1 MRITLVLPT
10 IAIFIIGCASTSPIV
25 PIGNGVYEIS
35 GSSATALSS
44 AGAQRVRL
52 IQKASEYC
60 SKLGKSVNVVDS
72 SGSDGH
78 VGSYANLSGSAYGSG
93 SSGSFSG
100 SAVTPGQRATADVR
114 FRCE

>member
-1 MRITLVLPT
+1 MRTFIATFVFAACLV
-10 IAIFIIGCASTSPIV
+10 GCASTSPIV
-25 PIGNGVYEIS
+25 PIGSGVYEIA

-60 SKLGKSVNVVDS
+60 GKLGKSVNVVDS

-78 VGSYANLSGSAYGSG
+78 VGSFASVSGNAYGPGSGGSLYGSAM
-93 SSGSFSG
+93 
-100 SAVTPGQRATADVR
+100 TPGQRASADVR

>member
-1 MRITLVLPT
+1 MRITLIFPVLV
-10 IAIFIIGCASTSPIV
+10 IFLIGCASTSPVV
-25 PIGNGVYEIS
+25 PVGNGVYEIS
-35 GSSATALSS
+35 GASATALSS

-60 SKLGKSVNVVDS
+60 GKLGKSVNVVDS

-78 VGSYANLSGSAYGSG
+78 VGSYASLSGNAYGP
-93 SSGSFSG
+93 SSGGSLSG